1 MKSLYALFL
10 GYIIITCVTCANSS
24 MRLEP
29 AAAGARGNLTPS
41 QLQAWVCLIFS
52 YATGSV
58 SCACAGQPERPWPSQ
73 FRSESAAAGSN
84 GDQTVSVKRCP
95 HASDREDPVRVTN
108 EPEPTSLSQL
118 SSGSLAVTVT
128 VAEIHSCLS
137 TLTRLLRVERL
148 APGHRDEPEPPS
160 LADRGGAAP

>member
-1 MKSLYALFL
+1 MWHINEIFLCSLFGLYHYYLCHMGELINAPRARCCRRPRQPD
-10 GYIIITCVTCANSS
+10 TVT
-24 MRLEP
+24 P
-29 AAAGARGNLTPS
+29 AS
-41 QLQAWVCLIFS
+41 LIFS
-52 YATGSV
+52 YASV
-58 SCACAGQPERPWPSQ
+58 SCACAGQPKRPWPSQ
-73 FRSESAAAGSN
+73 FRSESASAGSN
-84 GDQTVSVKRCP
+84 GDQTVSVKLCP
-95 HASDREDPVRVTN
+95 RASDREDPVRVTN